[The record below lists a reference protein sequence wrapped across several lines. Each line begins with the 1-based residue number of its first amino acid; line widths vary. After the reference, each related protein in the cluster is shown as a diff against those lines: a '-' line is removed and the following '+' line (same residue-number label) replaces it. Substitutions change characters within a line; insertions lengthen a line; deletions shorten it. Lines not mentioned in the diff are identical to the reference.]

1 MSNDPVRHDDAMKFH
16 RELAYDAGADAV
28 FEMLADPAFRKKVA
42 AAQDVVSI
50 EVTSTPQGDGMS
62 ILIDQVQ
69 NTAGLP
75 ALAKKITGETTRA
88 IVREEWAN
96 AASATYEIEAPGK
109 PTKALGTVK
118 LIEDAGVTRH
128 VFDLEVTVKVPLIA
142 GKLEKLMADN
152 IDAGMTLEHSVG
164 VAWLKGNR

>member
-1 MSNDPVRHDDAMKFH
+1 MSNDPVRHDGAMKFH
-16 RELAYDAGADAV
+16 RELAYEAGSAEV
-28 FEMLADPAFRKKVA
+28 FAMLADPAFREKVA

-50 EVTSTPQGDGMS
+50 DVTSTPNGEGMS
-62 ILIDQVQ
+62 ILNDQVQ

-75 ALAKKITGETTRA
+75 ALAKKIAGETTQA
-88 IVREEWAN
+88 IIREEWAD
-96 AASATYEIEAPGK
+96 ATSGTYEIVAPGK
-109 PTKALGTVK
+109 PTKATGTVK
-118 LIEDAGVTRH
+118 LVADGGVTRH

-152 IDAGMTLEHSVG
+152 IDAGMSVEHSVG